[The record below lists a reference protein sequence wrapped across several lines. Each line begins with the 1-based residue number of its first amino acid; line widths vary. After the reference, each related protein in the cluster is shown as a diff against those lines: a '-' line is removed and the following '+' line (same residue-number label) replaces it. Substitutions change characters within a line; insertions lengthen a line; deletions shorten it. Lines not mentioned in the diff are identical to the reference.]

1 MQALRIFENPE
12 TTSPLVQKLLAH
24 WGGGSVLL
32 GTGDGNLAILV
43 SASAQPLRPW
53 ALGAAG
59 GAGPAEEFLPGQLL
73 LRRGE
78 SSWVARLT
86 EGLMFSAV
94 QNFLV
99 SQNGKV
105 LKHAQT
111 LADSDS
117 DWWTST
123 WCIPTPGLGLILGK
137 WVCTTWFARI
147 AVPLVIWHYSVISL

>member
-43 SASAQPLRPW
+43 SACAQPLRPW

-99 SQNGKV
+99 GQNGKV
-105 LKHAQT
+105 LSMPKLLLILIQT
-111 LADSDS
+111 DEPQQVIKSIKLMYTNT
-117 DWWTST
+117 WTS
-123 WCIPTPGLGLILGK
+123 ID
-137 WVCTTWFARI
+137 
-147 AVPLVIWHYSVISL
+147 